1 MTKFYTTFFLAAVTV
16 FFVSCKSASKA
27 YNKGDYTE
35 AIERGIKKLQKDPYD
50 AETKDLVKSAYN
62 FAVGKHE
69 ANVRSLSGTTN
80 DNRYEA
86 ILREYNKLQNLYEKI
101 QQSPVAA
108 REINPT
114 NYADYIQTY
123 RTKVAEIHIANAEE
137 WMSQGTKRA
146 YREAYQAF
154 TAALR
159 YQNTADLKRRRE
171 DAYNA
176 AITKILVM
184 PIQNYGAYSYH
195 SNFQLQQF
203 QNDVMRTL
211 ANNLTDN
218 FVRFYSEWDL
228 RSRDFE
234 PDQVLEMNLGRI
246 RIGQPLDQHT
256 QREVSKQVV
265 EKEIVLKPDSVVKQ
279 YATVKARIT
288 TTRRTLLS
296 EGDLYITIRDTRGRI
311 LWNDRFTGQHRWQT
325 EMTNYTGDER
335 ALTDDDRSQ
344 LNRITRTNV
353 PSEEEIMQ
361 ELYRQIQIDL
371 SGRLR
376 GYFARF

>member
-1 MTKFYTTFFLAAVTV
+1 
-16 FFVSCKSASKA
+16 
-27 YNKGDYTE
+27 
-35 AIERGIKKLQKDPYD
+35 
-50 AETKDLVKSAYN
+50 
-62 FAVGKHE
+62 
-69 ANVRSLSGTTN
+69 
-80 DNRYEA
+80 
-86 ILREYNKLQNLYEKI
+86 
-101 QQSPVAA
+101 
-108 REINPT
+108 
-114 NYADYIQTY
+114 
-123 RTKVAEIHIANAEE
+123 VAEVHIANAEE

-159 YQNTADLKRRRE
+159 YKNTADLKRRRE

-203 QNDVMRTL
+203 QNEVMRTL

-228 RSRDFE
+228 RTRDFE

-265 EKEIVLKPDSVVKQ
+265 EKEIVFKPDSVVKQ
-279 YATVKARIT
+279 YATVKAKIT

-344 LNRITRTNV
+344 LNRTTRTSI